1 MRPSCLLLGCL
12 VLALGL
18 LLMTV
23 LAAPTTA
30 QLPAGT
36 IYADS
41 NFIAGGNAIIGHN
54 ALGLVT
60 TIIQLTGGGSPDAIA
75 MNVTN
80 HGLLVWDTAGVHA
93 YDIRLGTST
102 FTTLTGSNIAWG
114 CVDEDCGMVWVES
127 PNTVYRAADTS
138 GTGTSVLH
146 QSGTAGFYNAVCW
159 NGSTGGYVACKWFS
173 SGSVDF
179 LARDG
184 TRIRTV
190 GGIAHISGCD
200 WSPWS
205 GDIIISL
212 MNGGLLRLGQNGL
225 GTTLAAKATALIG
238 AAGVETLHQNGS
250 GAEMFVVV
258 SSNGIPAYL
267 STVTGQGVV
276 TTLHKGIFG
285 PSDVE
290 RVGSRTLWAQGPWRI
305 GTRGHLHL
313 NMGAGHAGD
322 SFRVALSFSHR
333 PGIALGGVHLHLAA
347 DNLFQLT
354 AFGSIP
360 GLFSG
365 FAGVLDAN
373 GFPSVRQPW
382 VGIPNLVALKGLR
395 IFGGAVTYDRQG
407 FTGASCCW
415 GTTIN

>member
-1 MRPSCLLLGCL
+1 MRTCCLATALILLPAI
-12 VLALGL
+12 LAGR
-18 LLMTV
+18 
-23 LAAPTTA
+23 ATT

-36 IYADS
+36 VYADS
-41 NFIAGGNAIIGHN
+41 NFIAGGNAIVGHN

-60 TIIQLTGGGSPDAIA
+60 TIVQLTGGGSPDAIG
-75 MNVTN
+75 MNITN
-80 HGLLVWDTAGVHA
+80 HGLLVWDTIGVHA

-102 FTTLTGSNIAWG
+102 FTKLAGSNIAWG
-114 CVDEDCGMVWVES
+114 CVDEDCGMVWVDS
-127 PNTVYRAADTS
+127 PNTVYRSADTV
-138 GTGTSVLH
+138 GTSTRTLH
-146 QSGTAGFYNAVCW
+146 RSSAAGLYNAVCW
-159 NGSTGGYVACKWFS
+159 NGSTGGYVACKWFA

-184 TRIRTV
+184 TRIRTL
-190 GGIAHISGCD
+190 GSIPHISGCD

-212 MNGGLLRLGQNGL
+212 LGGGLLRLGQNGR
-225 GTTLAAKATALIG
+225 GTTMAAKVTALFG
-238 AAGVETLHQNGS
+238 AAGVETLHQNAS
-250 GAEMFVVV
+250 GTEMFVVV

-313 NMGAGHAGD
+313 NMGPGHAGE
-322 SFRVALSFSHR
+322 FYRVALSFSHR
-333 PGIALGGVHLHLAA
+333 PGIALGGVQLHLAA
-347 DNLFQLT
+347 DNLFLLT
-354 AFGSIP
+354 ALGNRP
-360 GLFSG
+360 GLFNHFVG
-365 FAGVLDAN
+365 ILGAN
-373 GFPSVRQPW
+373 GFPSVQQPW
-382 VGIPNLVALKGLR
+382 VGIPNLAALRGLR
-395 IFGGAVTYDRQG
+395 IFGGAVTYDSKG

-415 GTTIN
+415 GTTLN